1 VTMMLNYY
9 ALQDDPFSPTPHPAW
24 LFASRSHIAAL
35 QTLKESLKE
44 GQALAL
50 LLGKPGLGKTFLVHT
65 ALAHSDLQHITFVH
79 LWYPTCSFH
88 DTLQMIGW
96 ELGPDVVTSDS
107 AKLAHALHR
116 ALLTEHER
124 GRQVVLVIDEAHTL
138 PVESLEYL
146 VRLSHVRALTGAPLL
161 QMLLVGLP
169 ALWRHFSAP
178 PLRLF
183 KHHTVTRVTLAPL
196 TYGESLAYIRH
207 RLQQAGAGEGTV
219 FAPEAVRHVA
229 RHAHGNPRVLNV
241 LCTHML
247 LTGFAARQKP
257 IAAHIAKDVMT
268 AYSPKSS
275 HPRWW
280 RGVTAA
286 ASIVAVASM
295 VGLFPSTSRMLTERD
310 PRGFVPL
317 TRSPLAG
324 SGVETAQQPA
334 TTVSSPSVSM
344 LSALPTPTADASP
357 PMELTEIPTLSV
369 QVDILPESPAFQTPP
384 PTSPATAHIPQ
395 VAQPPGLPLE
405 TATSASPPVV
415 LEQPGEPQALR
426 EIVLPS
432 KAAPRPRATPTPPV
446 TTTRITSPQHGA
458 KVAQKIAVEGV
469 IAGLQPDQHVFLCV
483 QSQAFGRRIYPQGK
497 VRPVPTG
504 QWTVESIYRTS
515 GYRYETFLV
524 VTTNAASAALLSAS
538 QSRKYGLHDLPPSTE
553 PLGTTIVVMRE

>member
-1 VTMMLNYY
+1 MMLNYY

-24 LFASRSHIAAL
+24 LFASRSHMAAL
-35 QTLKESLKE
+35 QTLKESLKA

-96 ELGPDVVTSDS
+96 ELGLDVVTSDS

-229 RHAHGNPRVLNV
+229 QHAHGNPRVLNV

-247 LTGFAARQKP
+247 LTCFATGQKP
-257 IAAHIAKDVMT
+257 IAANIAKDVIT
-268 AYSPKSS
+268 AYSPKST

-280 RGVTAA
+280 WCGVTAA
-286 ASIVAVASM
+286 ASIVAVATM
-295 VGLFPSTSRMLTERD
+295 VGLFPSTSRMLTERG
-310 PRGFVPL
+310 PRSFVPL
-317 TRSPLAG
+317 THSPLAG
-324 SGVETAQQPA
+324 SGVETAQRPA
-334 TTVSSPSVSM
+334 TTVSSPSMSM
-344 LSALPTPTADASP
+344 LSALPTSTADASP
-357 PMELTEIPTLSV
+357 PPVLTELPTLSV
-369 QVDILPESPAFQTPP
+369 QVGVLPESPAFQTPP
-384 PTSPATAHIPQ
+384 PTSPATA
-395 VAQPPGLPLE
+395 
-405 TATSASPPVV
+405 
-415 LEQPGEPQALR
+415 
-426 EIVLPS
+426 
-432 KAAPRPRATPTPPV
+432 
-446 TTTRITSPQHGA
+446 RIS
-458 KVAQKIAVEGV
+458 
-469 IAGLQPDQHVFLCV
+469 
-483 QSQAFGRRIYPQGK
+483 
-497 VRPVPTG
+497 
-504 QWTVESIYRTS
+504 
-515 GYRYETFLV
+515 
-524 VTTNAASAALLSAS
+524 
-538 QSRKYGLHDLPPSTE
+538 
-553 PLGTTIVVMRE
+553 

>member
-1 VTMMLNYY
+1 MMLNYY

-96 ELGPDVVTSDS
+96 ELGLDVVTSDS

-483 QSQAFGRRIYPQGK
+483 LSQAFGRRIYPQGK
-497 VRPVPTG
+497 VRPAPTG